1 MIDFTL
7 ALGDYW
13 VRLVEQFVPATTIWN
28 TGQKMD
34 NSVFHRQKFVWRRQR
49 GCEFIPVNCIPCTFN
64 GQPFGY
70 DCIDQTLNCSLE
82 IGQNYGAEAL
92 GGALNKV
99 IDDQGY
105 TQNQCDLN
113 GMKSYWYIDVRL
125 DDVTL
130 IQEQFY
136 TGYGSVDYP
145 TQSTIFNSINE
156 KLEGL
161 YVYGLNYY
169 FAGSSLVISNS
180 SCYDDFT
187 NKKLYLNI
195 GIMIDI
201 NCNNDGE

>member
-1 MIDFTL
+1 
-7 ALGDYW
+7 
-13 VRLVEQFVPATTIWN
+13 
-28 TGQKMD
+28 
-34 NSVFHRQKFVWRRQR
+34 
-49 GCEFIPVNCIPCTFN
+49 
-64 GQPFGY
+64 
-70 DCIDQTLNCSLE
+70 
-82 IGQNYGAEAL
+82 
-92 GGALNKV
+92 
-99 IDDQGY
+99 
-105 TQNQCDLN
+105 
-113 GMKSYWYIDVRL
+113 MKSYWYIDVRL